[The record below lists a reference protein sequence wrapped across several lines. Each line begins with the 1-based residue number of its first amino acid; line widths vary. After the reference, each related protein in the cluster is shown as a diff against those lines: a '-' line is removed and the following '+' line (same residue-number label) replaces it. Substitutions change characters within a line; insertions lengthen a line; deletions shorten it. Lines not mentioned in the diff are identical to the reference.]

1 MNFKQFY
8 TGRAIGFVVVLAVV
22 LGVLVV
28 SKVVPPATAP
38 TGLDTGGAT
47 IIPTTLVDGGKYYTG
62 IYHVSSVVDG
72 VKSYHSDRFGVSL
85 NYSPDYVLFENAM
98 EGGPQ
103 ERYNFV
109 AGSIVIGLDLPVRES
124 IARAESGYGG
134 EAPSGIVLTFFLK
147 SDQSV
152 SLEQWLRS
160 NPNGNFNPAIDPD
173 AEHTL
178 TSTTI
183 AGVPALKYHSDFG
196 MYPTDYVVFTF
207 GNWFVQASSGDTG
220 GDAGNNT
227 RLDFQTVLNSIQ
239 IDQAQTYT
247 NKSLGFSIGQPAG
260 VYFMGKKN
268 GLVAFS
274 LLPPDDLRQASSIGL
289 VNALTITVAR
299 TAPEEGKESEING
312 ERVMISSIYGA
323 YGGEQHWSYFFPS
336 HDLLI
341 QYVENKPI
349 YEKMIS
355 TIRFE

>member
-1 MNFKQFY
+1 MNLKQFY
-8 TGRAIGFVVVLAVV
+8 TGKAIGFVVVLVIVFGFFAI
-22 LGVLVV
+22 
-28 SKVVPPATAP
+28 SKFMPSPSTP
-38 TGLDTGGAT
+38 TYTPTDENT
-47 IIPTTLVDGGKYYTG
+47 ITPVTLVDGKKYYSG
-62 IYHVSSVVDG
+62 IYHASPIANG
-72 VKSYHSDRFGVSL
+72 LKFYHSDRFGVSL
-85 NYSPDYVLFENAM
+85 SYSPDYVLFENTV

-103 ERYNFV
+103 AQYNFV
-109 AGSIVIGLDLPVRES
+109 AGSIVMGLDLPVRES

-173 AEHTL
+173 TERTL

-239 IDQAQTYT
+239 LSKAQ
-247 NKSLGFSIGQPAG
+247 
-260 VYFMGKKN
+260 
-268 GLVAFS
+268 
-274 LLPPDDLRQASSIGL
+274 
-289 VNALTITVAR
+289 
-299 TAPEEGKESEING
+299 
-312 ERVMISSIYGA
+312 
-323 YGGEQHWSYFFPS
+323 
-336 HDLLI
+336 
-341 QYVENKPI
+341 
-349 YEKMIS
+349 
-355 TIRFE
+355 